1 MIKEL
6 EYDLTKEDMEKG
18 IRDFPPAKRG
28 ITKIQIF
35 GFLIIVLLA
44 IICGIFSGEYLFP
57 ILIII
62 FFLIL
67 MFLPKGKMSFI
78 KIFGEYENQKLNLI
92 INSDENTFINND
104 GVSTTVTNWNR
115 VLKIDNAKN
124 SILIYIATNRAYII
138 PKRIFKTEQE
148 MNETWELIQECY
160 NKNRE
165 ELK

>member
-1 MIKEL
+1 
-6 EYDLTKEDMEKG
+6 
-18 IRDFPPAKRG
+18 
-28 ITKIQIF
+28 
-35 GFLIIVLLA
+35 
-44 IICGIFSGEYLFP
+44 
-57 ILIII
+57 
-62 FFLIL
+62 
-67 MFLPKGKMSFI
+67 MSFI